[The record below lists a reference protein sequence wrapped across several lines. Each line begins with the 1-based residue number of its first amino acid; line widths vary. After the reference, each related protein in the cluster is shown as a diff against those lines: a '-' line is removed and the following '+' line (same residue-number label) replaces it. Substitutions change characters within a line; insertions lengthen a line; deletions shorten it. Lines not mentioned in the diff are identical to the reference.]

1 MHIQLRARAL
11 PDFGATST
19 SECGPVA
26 PPHWSVN
33 VGLPA
38 TDVGVSSKNSRLSS
52 TLPEKHKNRETVEL
66 LVATLAH
73 DCVDDLDGGIVR
85 QPCDSITRASRSFA
99 FVAENTLSAS

>member
-1 MHIQLRARAL
+1 M
-11 PDFGATST
+11 
-19 SECGPVA
+19 
-26 PPHWSVN
+26 N

-85 QPCDSITRASRSFA
+85 QPLRDSVTKSLALVRLRCRKHLER
-99 FVAENTLSAS
+99 VVMYCHGGET